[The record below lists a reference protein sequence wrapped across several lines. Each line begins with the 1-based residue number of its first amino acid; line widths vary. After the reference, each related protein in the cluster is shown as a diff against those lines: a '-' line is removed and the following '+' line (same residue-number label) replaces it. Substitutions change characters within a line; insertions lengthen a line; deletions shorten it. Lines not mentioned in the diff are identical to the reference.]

1 MEKFINSLSH
11 DTRRVKMTKE
21 KQTGKAENTVFVSTF
36 TDGILDPKKQM
47 LGPVRDG
54 GTIIANTAP
63 GCWGPMITPSLKGG
77 HEVTQPVAVE
87 NAEPGDAVAI
97 RIRDITVTSI
107 ATASGHDEM
116 IDGYFLG
123 DPYVA
128 AKCPNCDK
136 IYPEIRIEGTGP
148 DSIRCVNCGKPVT
161 PFRFAHGYT
170 VVFDKTGQVGVTVNK
185 TIADQLAK
193 DPKFFS
199 SCPDKSQQAS
209 VLLFAPTDLVGVVAR
224 MRPFLGQLGSTP
236 AVPLPDSHNAGDF
249 GSFLIGAPHE
259 YAVTEEQLEYRTDG
273 HMDIDAVRPG
283 TILLVPVKVPGGG
296 IYIGDMHALQGDGEI
311 AGHTMDV
318 AGTVTLQVE
327 VVKGCRLDGP
337 VLFPLV
343 EDLPYLARPLTAEEI
358 QRARALAQKW
368 GLLEIETSAPIS
380 VIGTGGTL
388 NAAAENGLNRAAA
401 LLNMSVAEVRN
412 RATITGAIEIGRLPG
427 VIQVTFLAPLANLEQ
442 AGLLPFVKEAYNL
455 D

>member
-1 MEKFINSLSH
+1 
-11 DTRRVKMTKE
+11 MTQE
-21 KQTGKAENTVFVSTF
+21 EQTGRAQNTIFVTTF
-36 TDGILDPKKQM
+36 TDGILDPEKPM

-63 GCWGPMITPSLKGG
+63 GCWGPMITPSIRGG

-87 NAEPGDAVAI
+87 NTEPGDAVAI
-97 RIRDITVTSI
+97 RLRDITVTST

-128 AKCPNCDK
+128 AKCPSCEQ
-136 IYPEIRIEGTGP
+136 IYPETRVEGTG
-148 DSIRCVNCGKPVT
+148 SEAIRCANCGQPVT

-170 VVFDKTGQVGVTVNK
+170 VVFDSAGKVGVTVDK
-185 TIADQLAK
+185 DIAGQIAQ
-193 DPKFFS
+193 DPKLYS
-199 SCPDKSQQAS
+199 ACPEKSQQES
-209 VLLFAPTDLVGVVAR
+209 VLLFAPADLVGVVAR
-224 MRPFLGQLGSTP
+224 TRPFLGQLGSTP

-249 GSFLIGAPHE
+249 GTFLIGAPHE
-259 YAVTEEQLEYRTDG
+259 YAVTEEQLEHRTDG

-296 IYIGDMHALQGDGEI
+296 IYLGDMHALQGDGEI

-318 AGTVTLQVE
+318 SGTVTLQVE

-337 VLFPLV
+337 VLFPLI
-343 EDLPYLARPLTAEEI
+343 EDLPPLARPLTAEEK

-368 GLLEIETSAPIS
+368 GLSEIEKSAPVS

-388 NAAAENGLNRAAA
+388 NDATENGLNRAAA
-401 LLNMSVAEVRN
+401 LLDMSVAEVRN
-412 RATITGAIEIGRLPG
+412 RATVTGAIEIGRLPG
-427 VIQVTFLAPLANLEQ
+427 VIQVTFLAPLVNLEQ
-442 AGLLPFVKEAYNL
+442 AGLLAFAKEAYNL
-455 D
+455 E

>member
-1 MEKFINSLSH
+1 
-11 DTRRVKMTKE
+11 MTQE
-21 KQTGKAENTVFVSTF
+21 KQTGRAENTVFVSTF
-36 TDGILDPKKQM
+36 TDGILDPRKPM

-63 GCWGPMITPSLKGG
+63 GCWGPMITPALKGG

-97 RIRDITVTSI
+97 RIRDLTVTSI
-107 ATASGHDEM
+107 ATASGHDEI

-136 IYPEIRIEGTGP
+136 LYPETRVEGTGP
-148 DSIRCVNCGKPVT
+148 DAIRCATCGQPVT
-161 PFRFAHGYT
+161 PFRFANGYT
-170 VVFDKTGQVGVTVNK
+170 VVFDKTGRVGVTVDK
-185 TIADQLAK
+185 SIAERLAQ
-193 DPKFFS
+193 DPRLYS
-199 SCPDKSQQAS
+199 ACPDESRQAS
-209 VLLFAPTDLVGVVAR
+209 VLVFTPADLVGVVAR

-236 AVPLPDSHNAGDF
+236 AVRFPDSHNAGDF
-249 GSFLIGAPHE
+249 GTFLIGAPHE
-259 YAVTEEQLEYRTDG
+259 YALTDEQLKHRTDG

-296 IYIGDMHALQGDGEI
+296 IYMGDMHALQGDGEI

-327 VVKGCRLDGP
+327 VVKGRRLDGP
-337 VLFPLV
+337 VLFPLI
-343 EDLPYLARPLTAEEI
+343 EDLPPLARPLTAEEK
-358 QRARALAQKW
+358 QRARALAEKW
-368 GLLEIETSAPIS
+368 GLREIEKSAPIS

-388 NAAAENGLNRAAA
+388 NAATENGLNRAAA
-401 LLNMSVAEVRN
+401 LLNISVPEVRN

-427 VIQVTFLAPLANLEQ
+427 VVQITFLAPWDRLEQ

>member
-1 MEKFINSLSH
+1 MMQE
-11 DTRRVKMTKE
+11 E
-21 KQTGKAENTVFVSTF
+21 QTGQAKNTIFVTTF
-36 TDGILDPKKQM
+36 TDGILDPKKPM

-87 NAEPGDAVAI
+87 NTEPGDAVAI
-97 RIRDITVTSI
+97 RIRDITVTST

-116 IDGYFLG
+116 IDGHFLG

-128 AKCPNCDK
+128 AKCSNCDK
-136 IYPEIRIEGTGP
+136 IYPETRVEGTG
-148 DSIRCVNCGKPVT
+148 SEAIRCVACDQPVT

-170 VVFDKTGQVGVTVNK
+170 VVFDNAGQVRVTVDK
-185 TIADQLAK
+185 AIADKLAK
-193 DPKFFS
+193 DPKFYS
-199 SCPDKSQQAS
+199 ACPDKSQQAS
-209 VLLFAPTDLVGVVAR
+209 VLLLAPADLVGVVAR

-249 GSFLIGAPHE
+249 GTFLIGAPHE
-259 YAVTEEQLEYRTDG
+259 YAVTEEQLEHRTDG

-296 IYIGDMHALQGDGEI
+296 IYLGDMHALQGDGEI

-318 AGTVTLQVE
+318 SGTVTLQVE
-327 VVKGCRLDGP
+327 VVKGRRLDGP
-337 VLFPLV
+337 VLFPLI
-343 EDLPYLARPLTAEEI
+343 EDLPPLARPLTAEEKK
-358 QRARALAQKW
+358 RARALAQKW
-368 GLLEIETSAPIS
+368 GLSEIEKSAPIS

-388 NAAAENGLNRAAA
+388 NAATENGLNRAAA
-401 LLNMSVAEVRN
+401 LLDISVAEVRN
-412 RATITGAIEIGRLPG
+412 RATVTGAIEIGRLPG
-427 VIQVTFLAPLANLEQ
+427 VIQVTFLAPLVNLEQ

>member
-1 MEKFINSLSH
+1 
-11 DTRRVKMTKE
+11 MTKE
-21 KQTGKAENTVFVSTF
+21 KQSGKAENTVFVSTF
-36 TDGILDPKKQM
+36 TDGILDPEKQM
-47 LGPVRDG
+47 LGPVSDG

-97 RIRDITVTSI
+97 RIRNITVTSI

-116 IDGYFLG
+116 IDGHFLG

-136 IYPEIRIEGTGP
+136 INPETRIEGTGP
-148 DSIRCVNCGKPVT
+148 EAIRCTICGQPVT
-161 PFRFAHGYT
+161 PFRFLHGYT
-170 VVFDKTGQVGVTVNK
+170 VVFDKAGQVGVTVNK
-185 TIADQLAK
+185 AIADQLAE
-193 DPKFFS
+193 DPKLYS
-199 SCPDKSQQAS
+199 ACPEKSQQAS

-236 AVPLPDSHNAGDF
+236 AVPIPDSHNAGDF
-249 GSFLIGAPHE
+249 GTFLIGASHE
-259 YAVTEEQLEYRTDG
+259 YALTEDQLEYRTDG
-273 HMDIDAVRPG
+273 HMDVDAVRPG
-283 TILLVPVKVPGGG
+283 TILLVPVKVSGAG
-296 IYIGDMHALQGDGEI
+296 IYLGDMHALQGDGEI

-318 AGTVTLQVE
+318 SGTVTLQVE
-327 VVKGCRLDGP
+327 VVKGRQIDGP
-337 VLFPLV
+337 VLFPLI
-343 EDLPYLARPLTAEEI
+343 EDLPPLARPLTAEEK

-368 GLLEIETSAPIS
+368 GLSEIEKSAPIS

-388 NAAAENGLNRAAA
+388 NEATENGLNRASA
-401 LLNMSVAEVRN
+401 LLKISVVEVRN

-427 VIQVTFLAPLANLEQ
+427 VVQVTFLAPLINLEQ
-442 AGLLPFVKEAYNL
+442 AGLLPFAKEVYNL